1 MSVPLH
7 AQQSLRKRLIRLD
20 QVILDASR
28 LGEYKSIMVAAV
40 LFKTVDP
47 HLKKKPVT
55 TTSGKNLYVRYVF
68 GDGLHNC

>member
-47 HLKKKPVT
+47 HLE
-55 TTSGKNLYVRYVF
+55 KNL
-68 GDGLHNC
+68 